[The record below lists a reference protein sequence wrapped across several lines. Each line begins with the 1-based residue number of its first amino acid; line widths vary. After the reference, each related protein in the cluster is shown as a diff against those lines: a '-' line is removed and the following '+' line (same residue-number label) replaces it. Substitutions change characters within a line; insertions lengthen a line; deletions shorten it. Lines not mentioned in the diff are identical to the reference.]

1 MDTIGPWELLI
12 IVAILVALFG
22 ASRLPKMARGLGEGI
37 REFKKGI
44 SEAGDPADNQPQPSE
59 PAGQESSED
68 EQSSR
73 PDQHPRT
80 PQR

>member
-44 SEAGDPADNQPQPSE
+44 SEAGDPADNQPSE

-68 EQSSR
+68 EQSSQ
-73 PDQHPRT
+73 PDRHPRM
-80 PQR
+80 PRR